1 MISTSNESFSKFRNN
16 YLAVY
21 LIVMLSDWLQG
32 PYLYALY
39 QSYSYQMYDI
49 AVLFIVGFVSS
60 AVFGT
65 VIANTA
71 DVWGRK
77 RMALLF
83 CCTSSLASMIRL
95 SDNYRYLI

>member
-1 MISTSNESFSKFRNN
+1 MISTANSSFSAFRNN

-21 LIVMLSDWLQG
+21 LTVMMSDWLQG

-39 QSYSYQMYDI
+39 QSYNFSMYDI
-49 AVLFIVGFVSS
+49 AVLFITGFVSG

-71 DVWGRK
+71 DV
-77 RMALLF
+77 
-83 CCTSSLASMIRL
+83 
-95 SDNYRYLI
+95 